1 MKPFESFI
9 APELEEY
16 IRHRVSLGYNGRNQ
30 RSLLRPFD
38 RYLKDN
44 EYCWES
50 ITPKLFLELRRK
62 LKGESSTI
70 NGILSGVRN
79 FFQFLVH
86 MGHYS
91 HNPLRDIP
99 PLPVGQYF
107 PYIFSSRKIEELL
120 KSIKARF
127 PNDRG
132 KGLEH
137 ASIFLSI
144 LLMAKCGLRISEP
157 LGIIG
162 THYCQNEG
170 TIYIE
175 KTKFQNDRLIPA
187 PKSVLLEI
195 EKYLRM
201 RNSMN
206 IKEKNKYLLVGQKQK
221 SLQANHIYTV
231 FHNAVKDIGINETKR
246 RIGNITFGSPTP
258 HSLRHSFAVNTL
270 NRIKERGKSIWDA
283 LPVLAVYLG
292 HRKICSTTRYLTV
305 LNSQHRQNLLDFVIL
320 HQDEL

>member
-1 MKPFESFI
+1 MRPFESFL
-9 APELEEY
+9 APKLEEY
-16 IRHRVSLGYNGRNQ
+16 IKHRVSLGYNGRNL

-38 RYLKDN
+38 RYLKEN
-44 EYCWES
+44 EYYWDSLE
-50 ITPKLFLELRRK
+50 PKLFLELRRK

-70 NGILSGVRN
+70 NGVLSGIRN

-86 MGHYS
+86 MGHYT

-107 PYIFSSRKIEELL
+107 PYIFSPEKIEELL

-127 PNDRG
+127 SNNPG
-132 KGLEH
+132 KDLEH
-137 ASIFLSI
+137 TSIYLSI

-157 LGIIG
+157 LGILVA
-162 THYCQNEG
+162 HYCHNEG

-187 PKSVLLEI
+187 PKYVLFEI

-201 RNSMN
+201 QNSMN
-206 IKEKNKYLLVGQKQK
+206 IKEKNPHLLVGEKQK
-221 SLQANHIYTV
+221 PLSANHIYAV
-231 FHNAVKDIGINETKR
+231 FHQAVKDIGINETKHK
-246 RIGNITFGSPTP
+246 ISNITFGSPTP

-283 LPVLAVYLG
+283 LPILAVYMG
-292 HRKICSTTRYLTV
+292 HRKICSTARYLTV
-305 LNSQHRQNLLDFVIL
+305 LNAGHRQDLLDFLFL
-320 HQDEL
+320 HQDVL